1 MKRQYNGKL
10 KESLRNFCRCGI
22 AGWCLEVI
30 FTSSESW
37 MRGDMRLMG
46 RTSLWMF
53 PIYGMGVLLPG
64 IVNTAD
70 RWLTGL
76 SAFPEAGTDRIS
88 PPARLVRHGLMD
100 MVLIFTAEY
109 VTGTILKHFNVC
121 PWDYSMWPDH
131 IGGVIR
137 LAFGPLVGRCCRRHR
152 LHALGSVLRIPVLCA
167 GHLYHQGPHRASGW
181 CDRLRP

>member
-1 MKRQYNGKL
+1 
-10 KESLRNFCRCGI
+10 
-22 AGWCLEVI
+22 
-30 FTSSESW
+30 
-37 MRGDMRLMG
+37 MG

-109 VTGTILKHFNVC
+109 VTGTILKHFNV
-121 PWDYSMWPDH
+121 PMGLFHVARSY
-131 IGGVIR
+131 
-137 LAFGPLVGRCCRRHR
+137 RRGDP
-152 LHALGSVLRIPVLCA
+152 AGFWAPVVL
-167 GHLYHQGPHRASGW
+167 HRAS
-181 CDRLRP
+181 L